1 MSFSFLGG
9 RVFKSV
15 LIGDGA
21 VGKTS
26 IRRNYLGDQFME
38 GHLPTIGVDLAQ
50 KSIRHEGKKV
60 KWIIWDLAG
69 QPSFESVR
77 KHYYQGAHGI
87 LLVYSVIDRRS
98 FDNALKW
105 LTEAYKYMGKLPPT
119 VVLGNKIDLRSQV
132 SPDKLVSKEEGQSF
146 ANLVSERLDVSTVF
160 RETSA
165 LTGENID
172 DAFHQILRL
181 MSEEE
186 ERRSQDFVSS
196 RE

>member
-1 MSFSFLGG
+1 MGFSFLGG

-50 KSIRHEGKKV
+50 KSIQYDGRKV

-77 KHYYQGAHGI
+77 KHYYQGAQGI
-87 LLVYSVIDRRS
+87 ILVYSVIDRDS
-98 FDNALKW
+98 FDNSLKW
-105 LTEAYKYMGKLPPT
+105 LTEAYKYMGSLPPT
-119 VVLGNKIDLRSQV
+119 VVVGNKTDLRSEVGQDQIV
-132 SPDKLVSKEEGQSF
+132 TPEEGQAF
-146 ANLVSERLDVSTVF
+146 AKLVGDRLNVPTVF

-165 LTGENID
+165 LTGENIQD
-172 DAFHQILRL
+172 TFHQILR
-181 MSEEE
+181 MMAEEE
-186 ERRSQDFVSS
+186 EKRLHELISD
-196 RE
+196 